1 MTYSCPHIFAILEGT
16 TEKRGTDMNW
26 NETFGPS
33 CQPDSEAI
41 SSYINCPYWND
52 LLSYLEETY
61 GAASRTEYS
70 RCSGKPGWN
79 VKYRKGSR
87 GICTL

>member
-1 MTYSCPHIFAILEGT
+1 
-16 TEKRGTDMNW
+16 MNW

-41 SSYINCPYWND
+41 SSYINCPYWDD

-70 RCSGKPGWN
+70 RCSGKPRME
-79 VKYRKGSR
+79 RKIQERQPGNLH
-87 GICTL
+87 TLSG